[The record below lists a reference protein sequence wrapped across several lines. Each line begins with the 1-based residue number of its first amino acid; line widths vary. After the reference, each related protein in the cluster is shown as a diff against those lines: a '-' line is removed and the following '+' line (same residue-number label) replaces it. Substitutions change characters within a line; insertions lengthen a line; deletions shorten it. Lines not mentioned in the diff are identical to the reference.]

1 MTKPTKKQ
9 VTQVTKNETNN
20 PVQMDPT
27 LKMLGY
33 FGDLCQWGG
42 FFGIMA
48 LVAFRPEEQR
58 ELVIAVLVSCIG
70 IAIKQIIAR
79 KLKKDRQK

>member
-20 PVQMDPT
+20 PVPMDPT
-27 LKMLGY
+27 LKML
-33 FGDLCQWGG
+33 GDLCQWGG

-70 IAIKQIIAR
+70 IAIKQIITR